1 MTTESSKTGAI
12 TLSRNNFSAYV
23 RHMIV
28 FSILVECYHCMLFSS
43 MVRVRIRFGVWLVN
57 DYAHVFILISAVI
70 VTLPLEIRQSR

>member
-1 MTTESSKTGAI
+1 
-12 TLSRNNFSAYV
+12 
-23 RHMIV
+23 MIV